1 MHVDT
6 ISTLLIYD
14 SHSINLNNSKKI
26 VKIVKSQ
33 MTLSS
38 KVELNMDEN
47 KMKDIDMMMHEN

>member
-1 MHVDT
+1 MLVDT